1 MASGALGAIVATRF
15 RARPRNLRNAEN
27 SPGLSAGKRARGERR
42 RDARSR
48 GNLAQT
54 THIAPTMPT
63 FHIAGIETTLK
74 RSCWVV
80 GLTGS
85 PSWTARGR
93 AWSSWAMSPSTSM
106 GRSTRSSATILRA
119 ARTRSGG
126 DTTTDSNIRVS
137 HRPPMAN
144 RGRDRPSRASLPRC
158 PNRDPWRLFT
168 PRAPQEES
176 VWKLTVPPSP
186 SFNHRRRS
194 HRPGAAVWGVL
205 HDNLR

>member
-1 MASGALGAIVATRF
+1 MRVPGDKKWREERS
-15 RARPRNLRNAEN
+15 ARPSRPVSAPDPEICVTQKTPLV
-27 SPGLSAGKRARGERR
+27 SPPGKERAASAR

-54 THIAPTMPT
+54 AHLAPTIPT
-63 FHIAGIETTLK
+63 FDIAGIETTLK

-93 AWSSWAMSPSTSM
+93 AWSSWAMSPSTSV

-119 ARTRSGG
+119 VRTRSGG

-168 PRAPQEES
+168 PRAPQEN
-176 VWKLTVPPSP
+176 P
-186 SFNHRRRS
+186 FGN
-194 HRPGAAVWGVL
+194 
-205 HDNLR
+205 